1 MYIMI
6 AYNLYNTIYYMYDT
20 LWYGMLWFKLQ
31 KDYKG
36 ARQQYETVLRLD
48 PGNKIGRENLN
59 KLERLERS
67 RKN

>member
-1 MYIMI
+1 MY
-6 AYNLYNTIYYMYDT
+6 AT
-20 LWYGMLWFKLQ
+20 LWYGMLWFTLQ
-31 KDYKG
+31 KDYEG